1 MSDLDLSL
9 EVKRSKSFMRVTPF
23 KIVVETHDKN
33 KIKLIQ
39 FSKNNS
45 KYDYGCRTEF
55 QRSTDVNVKAQRGPV
70 IMNRP

>member
-1 MSDLDLSL
+1 LSDLDLSL

-23 KIVVETHDKN
+23 KIVVETRDKN

-39 FSKNNS
+39 FSKNNP
-45 KYDYGCRTEF
+45 KYDYSCRTEF